1 MDIQMA
7 DVTLHIE
14 DTLDA
19 AQLASVDEQL
29 RALDGVVS
37 VHTPEDRPHLT
48 VVEYNPA
55 KVKSSQ
61 VLETVR
67 ANGFSAHMIGM

>member
-1 MDIQMA
+1 MDIQLA

-19 AQLASVDEQL
+19 DQQAKIEEQL

-37 VHTPEDRPHLT
+37 VHTPADRPHLT
-48 VVEYNPA
+48 MVEYNPD

-67 ANGFSAHMIGM
+67 ANGFSAHMLGL

>member
-1 MDIQMA
+1 MDIQLA
-7 DVTLHIE
+7 DVTLNIT

-19 AQLASVDEQL
+19 AQQASIEEQL

-37 VHTPEDRPHLT
+37 VHTPDDRPHLT
-48 VVEYNPA
+48 MVEYNPDR
-55 KVKSSQ
+55 VKSSR

-67 ANGFSAHMIGM
+67 ANGFDAHMIGM

>member
-1 MDIQMA
+1 MDIQLA

-19 AQLASVDEQL
+19 DQQATVEEQL

-37 VHTPEDRPHLT
+37 VHTPDNRPHLT
-48 VVEYNPA
+48 MVEYNPD
-55 KVKSSQ
+55 KLNSSQ

-67 ANGFSAHMIGM
+67 ANGLSAHMIGM